1 MRILN
6 NSLEHRDCRWFRGA
20 IYIDQFYS
28 YEQYNETACE
38 PKNEGTAVIRNIT
51 FKNVKSVTKTGRAV
65 FLMGLPEQPLENI
78 TFENVRASGLSGLLV
93 GNTKGLNMRD
103 TVIGVCQ

>member
-1 MRILN
+1 M
-6 NSLEHRDCRWFRGA
+6 E
-20 IYIDQFYS
+20 
-28 YEQYNETACE
+28 
-38 PKNEGTAVIRNIT
+38 
-51 FKNVKSVTKTGRAV
+51 SVTKAGRAV

-78 TFENVRASGLSGLLV
+78 FFENVRASGLSGLLV